1 MSRLTGTI
9 SRGFDRMRYLPLT
22 ADDRSAMLAAIGAG
36 SVDDLFVDV
45 PAEARL
51 SGPVAG
57 LPLRATEMAVERH
70 MGRLAGENL
79 AAGSV
84 PFFLGAGAYR
94 HHVPASVD
102 HLIQR
107 GEFLTA
113 YTPYQPEIAQ
123 GTLQVLFE
131 FQSQV
136 ARLFGTDI
144 ANASMYDGS
153 TACWEAIAMA
163 GRVTR
168 RKKAVLCRG
177 LHPHY
182 VSTVQTMAKFT
193 GDAIDWKA
201 PKLEAEPDTAG
212 VIAAIDGETGCVV
225 VQYPDIMGRIP
236 DLAAIA
242 DAAHAHG
249 ALLIA
254 VVTEPVA
261 LGLIEAPGKLGA
273 DIVVGEG
280 QALGV
285 GLQFGGPY
293 LGLFGCNE
301 KFVRQMPGR
310 LCGQTVDADGK
321 RGFVLT
327 LSTREQHIRREKATS
342 NICTNSG
349 LCALAFSIHMTLLGG
364 EGLARLARINHARA
378 AETARALAAIPGVTV
393 LNGAWFNEFTVILPR
408 DAREVVRELADH
420 RVLGGVSLGRLYP
433 EHPELH
439 SALLVT
445 ATETTTSEDIQTL
458 ATKLAALLADSHE
471 GSPT

>member
-1 MSRLTGTI
+1 
-9 SRGFDRMRYLPLT
+9 MRYLPLT
-22 ADDRSAMLAAIGAG
+22 DADRADMLAVIGAD
-36 SVDDLFVDV
+36 SVEALFSDV
-45 PAEARL
+45 PAFARL
-51 SGPVAG
+51 DGPVAG
-57 LPLRATEMAVERH
+57 LPYHASEMAVEHH
-70 MGRLAGENL
+70 MTALAAQNMS
-79 AAGSV
+79 AGSV

-131 FQSQV
+131 FQTQV
-136 ARLFGTDI
+136 ARLLGTDV

-163 GRVTR
+163 GRITR
-168 RKKAVLCRG
+168 RKRAVLSGG

-182 VSTVQTMAKFT
+182 VATVQTMAKFT
-193 GDAIDWKA
+193 GDAIDA
-201 PKLEAEPDTAG
+201 RVPVLEKTSDDQA
-212 VIAAIDGETGCVV
+212 VIASIDDATSCVV
-225 VQYPDIMGRIP
+225 IQYPDILGRIP

-242 DAAHAHG
+242 AAAQAKG
-249 ALLIA
+249 ALLIV

-261 LGLIEAPGKLGA
+261 LGLLASPGELGA

-280 QALGV
+280 QSLGV

-293 LGLFGCNE
+293 LGLFGCRE

-364 EGLARLARINHARA
+364 EGLARLARVNHLR
-378 AETARALAAIPGVTV
+378 TRALVDRLGAVPGVSC
-393 LNGAWFNEFTVILPR
+393 LNDAFFNEVTLILPR
-408 DAREVVRELADH
+408 DAREVVRELADRH
-420 RVLGGVSLGRLYP
+420 ILGGVSLGRLYP
-433 EHPELH
+433 EAAALQRG
-439 SALLVT
+439 LLVT
-445 ATETTTSEDIQTL
+445 ATECTTDEDIAAFADALTEVL
-458 ATKLAALLADSHE
+458 A
-471 GSPT
+471 

>member
-1 MSRLTGTI
+1 
-9 SRGFDRMRYLPLT
+9 MRYLPLT
-22 ADDRSAMLAAIGAG
+22 DADRSGMLAAIGA
-36 SVDDLFVDV
+36 SSIDDLFVDV

-51 SGPVAG
+51 PGPVAG
-57 LPLRATEMAVERH
+57 LPLHAGEMAVERH
-70 MGRLAGENL
+70 MSRLAAMNL
-79 AAGSV
+79 SAGSV

-131 FQSQV
+131 FQTQV

-153 TACWEAIAMA
+153 TACWEAILMA
-163 GRVTR
+163 SRVTR
-168 RKKAVLCRG
+168 RSRAVLSGG

-182 VSTVQTMAKFT
+182 AATVRTMARFSGET
-193 GDAIDWKA
+193 IDWRV
-201 PKLEAEPDTAG
+201 PRLEAAPDDAE
-212 VIAAIDGETGCVV
+212 VIAAIDGETACVV
-225 VQYPDIMGRIP
+225 VQYPDILGRIP

-242 DAAHAHG
+242 DAAHAAG
-249 ALLIA
+249 ALLVA

-261 LGLIEAPGKLGA
+261 LGLIEAPGHLGA

-280 QALGV
+280 QSLGV
-285 GLQFGGPY
+285 GLNFGGPY

-310 LCGQTVDADGK
+310 LCGETVDADGR

-364 EGLARLARINHARA
+364 EGLARLARINHTRARRL
-378 AETARALAAIPGVTV
+378 AERLAAVPGLSL
-393 LNGAWFNEFTVILPR
+393 LNEAWFNEFTVILPK
-408 DAREVVRELADH
+408 DAREVVRALAD
-420 RVLGGVSLGRLYP
+420 RQVLGGVSLGRLYP
-433 EHPELH
+433 DAPELDRG
-439 SALLVT
+439 LLVA
-445 ATETTTSEDIQTL
+445 ATETCSDEDIEAFASALTGVL
-458 ATKLAALLADSHE
+458 A
-471 GSPT
+471 

>member
-1 MSRLTGTI
+1 
-9 SRGFDRMRYLPLT
+9 MRYLPLT
-22 ADDRSAMLAAIGAG
+22 PADRAEMLGVIGAA

-51 SGPVAG
+51 SGPIAG
-57 LPLRATEMAVERH
+57 LPAHASEMAVERH
-70 MGRLAGENL
+70 MSAL
-79 AAGSV
+79 AAKNLSAGTA
-84 PFFLGAGAYR
+84 PFFIGAGAYR

-131 FQSQV
+131 FQTQV

-153 TACWEAIAMA
+153 TACWEAILMA
-163 GRVTR
+163 SRITR
-168 RKKAVLCRG
+168 KDRAVLSSG

-182 VSTVQTMAKFT
+182 AEVVRTMAKFT
-193 GDAIDWKA
+193 EDDIVSLKAQLVPQADDAA
-201 PKLEAEPDTAG
+201 
-212 VIAAIDGETGCVV
+212 VIAAIDDKTSCVV
-225 VQYPDIMGRIP
+225 VQYPDVMGRIP

-242 DAAHAHG
+242 DAAHAKG

-261 LGLIEAPGKLGA
+261 LGMIEAPGALGA

-280 QALGV
+280 QSIGV

-293 LGLFGCNE
+293 LGLFGCRE

-310 LCGQTVDADGK
+310 LCGQTVDAEGK

-349 LCALAFSIHMTLLGG
+349 LCALAFSIHLTLLGG
-364 EGLARLARINHARA
+364 EGLAQLAAVNHDKAQALIERLAKV
-378 AETARALAAIPGVTV
+378 PGVKV
-393 LNGAWFNEFTVILPR
+393 LNDAYFNEATVVLPR
-408 DAREVVRELADH
+408 DAREVVRELAD
-420 RVLGGVSLGRLYP
+420 RKVLGGVSLGRLFP
-433 EHPELH
+433 EDSDLH
-439 SALLVT
+439 NGLLVT
-445 ATETTTSEDIQTL
+445 ATETVTDEDIETFARELEGVL
-458 ATKLAALLADSHE
+458 A
-471 GSPT
+471 